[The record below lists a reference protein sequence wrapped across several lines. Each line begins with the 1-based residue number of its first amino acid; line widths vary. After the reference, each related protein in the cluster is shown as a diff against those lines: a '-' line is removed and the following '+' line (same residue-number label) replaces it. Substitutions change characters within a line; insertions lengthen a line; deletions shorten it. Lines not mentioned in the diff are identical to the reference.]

1 MPFLALNTRLI
12 LFLAVTH
19 ADITN
24 WQYMEVI
31 RRSAPEAC
39 ARHLEN
45 SIQTI
50 DAILSRG
57 GFPARAL
64 KALFGLSGL
73 EHDDDFASVLSSPL
87 GYWQAKCW
95 DPKFGSTAF
104 EDFCDVLG
112 KAPAAHLEALDY
124 GHEERMV
131 DVGDGLTLD
140 FSVLNY
146 AKYIREVGRCLFRV
160 KDAC

>member
-12 LFLAVTH
+12 IFLAVTH

-104 EDFCDVLG
+104 EDFCEVLG
-112 KAPAAHLEALDY
+112 KAPAHLEALEY